1 MKTAATRRMETTLP
15 PPVLYMALELAEG
28 KWKLGFTVAF
38 GQRPRQREI
47 AARDTAALLREV
59 RDALARF
66 ELSASTPVLSCY
78 EAGREGFW
86 LHRFLEQVGITNV
99 VVDAGS
105 METVPGRRRRK
116 TDRLDVGKLLECLI
130 RHREGRGRGR
140 KVWSVVRVPSAE
152 SEDARQLNR
161 ELMSLK
167 HDRTRITN
175 RIHGL
180 LAGQGVRLEVSD
192 DFSEQLDTVELWDGA
207 PLPPRLHARLLRDW
221 EKVGILCTQI
231 QGLERERQQL
241 LRTSQDPSV
250 ELVRKLIALR
260 AIGVNSAWLFVME
273 FFGWREFKNRRQ
285 VGALAGLVAAPFS
298 SGESKRELGITKAG
312 NRHIRAIAIEIAW
325 CWLRFQPQS
334 KLSRWYMQ
342 RFGHGSKRIRKIGIV
357 ALARRLLV
365 ELWRYLETGTP
376 PEGALL
382 KG

>member
-1 MKTAATRRMETTLP
+1 MRTATTRRTESNLLE
-15 PPVLYMALELAEG
+15 PVLYMALELAEG

-59 RDALARF
+59 GDALRRF
-66 ELSASTPVLSCY
+66 GLSRDTPVLSCY

-86 LHRFLEQVGITNV
+86 LDRFLEHAGIANI

-105 METVPGRRRRK
+105 MEVVPGRRRRK

-140 KVWSVVRVPSAE
+140 KVWSVVRVPTPEA
-152 SEDARQLNR
+152 EDARQLNR
-161 ELMSLK
+161 ELMSLR
-167 HDRTRITN
+167 HDRTRVTN

-180 LAGQGVRLEVSD
+180 LAGQGVRLELEKS
-192 DFSEQLDTVELWDGA
+192 FPEQLAAVELWDSS
-207 PLPPRLHARLLRDW
+207 PLPPRLYARLLRDW
-221 EKVGILCTQI
+221 AKVGILCGQI
-231 QGLERERQQL
+231 RGLEQERQQL
-241 LRTSQDPSV
+241 LRTSEDASV

-260 AIGVNSAWLFVME
+260 AIGINSAWLFVME

-285 VGALAGLVAAPFS
+285 VGALAGLVASPFS
-298 SGESKRELGITKAG
+298 SGESSRELGISKAG
-312 NRHIRAIAIEIAW
+312 NRHIRALAIEIAW
-325 CWLRFQPQS
+325 CWLRFQPES
-334 KLSRWYMQ
+334 KLAQWYER
-342 RFGHGSKRIRKIGIV
+342 RFAHGSKRIRKIGIV

-365 ELWRYLETGTP
+365 ELWRYLETGTL

-382 KG
+382 KA

>member
-1 MKTAATRRMETTLP
+1 
-15 PPVLYMALELAEG
+15 
-28 KWKLGFTVAF
+28 
-38 GQRPRQREI
+38 
-47 AARDTAALLREV
+47 
-59 RDALARF
+59 
-66 ELSASTPVLSCY
+66 
-78 EAGREGFW
+78 
-86 LHRFLEQVGITNV
+86 
-99 VVDAGS
+99 
-105 METVPGRRRRK
+105 
-116 TDRLDVGKLLECLI
+116 
-130 RHREGRGRGR
+130 
-140 KVWSVVRVPSAE
+140 VPSAE

-167 HDRTRITN
+167 HDRTPITN

-180 LAGQGVRLEVSD
+180 LAGQGVRLELSD

-231 QGLERERQQL
+231 QGLERERQLL

-260 AIGVNSAWLFVME
+260 AIGVNSARLFVME

-298 SGESKRELGITKAG
+298 SGESKRGLGITMAG

-365 ELWRYLETGTP
+365 ELWRYHETGTP

-382 KG
+382 KGRRADNG